1 MGNKQVHAANP
12 QTTPNPSAFS
22 PPLTA
27 PPPLAAPSTQ
37 ANNEGVAKVE
47 EASLSNPGVFE
58 DLHKKCKGSY
68 EYTTFK
74 LTEISSA
81 NFFPVFFSCFFFECF
96 FGLHTLLYSED
107 QWRSEPDRV

>member
-27 PPPLAAPSTQ
+27 PPPLATASTE

-68 EYTTFK
+68 DYMTLK
-74 LTEISSA
+74 LIETSSA
-81 NFFPVFFSCFFFECF
+81 IFFPFLFFFF
-96 FGLHTLLYSED
+96 FFLTDSWSHDGSHIAPLSFSL
-107 QWRSEPDRV
+107 

>member
-27 PPPLAAPSTQ
+27 PPPLATPSTQ

-68 EYTTFK
+68 EYMTFK
-74 LTEISSA
+74 LTEISSE
-81 NFFPVFFSCFFFECF
+81 NFLFFFHFLFCSLTVSLALTMLQF
-96 FGLHTLLYSED
+96 L
-107 QWRSEPDRV
+107 RST